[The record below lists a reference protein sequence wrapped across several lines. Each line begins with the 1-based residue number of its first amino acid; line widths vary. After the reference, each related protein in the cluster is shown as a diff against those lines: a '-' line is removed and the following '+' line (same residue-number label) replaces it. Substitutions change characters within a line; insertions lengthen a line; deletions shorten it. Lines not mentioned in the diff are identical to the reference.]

1 MVNTKKKNFIK
12 DTIVLIILLII
23 LYFAY
28 QFYQTNNFNDFVRKE
43 SNLYTAEFKRDD
55 TIKYSNQ
62 RSYKIKTESFN
73 DVMFSKEIKVNKN
86 TPYKVSCMVKTNN
99 IQAEESKTGIRAQIS
114 ITDTTERSVAIS
126 GTNEWQKIELIFNS
140 KNREKVDIGFRLGG
154 YLGKAKGEVWFSD
167 IKIEEGI
174 PEENKN
180 WNFACFFFKQTDVK
194 IGQKQVKLNI
204 SVNDIATL
212 TNTINRFE
220 TSTRRT
226 ITRKNDC
233 KM

>member
-1 MVNTKKKNFIK
+1 MRNTKKENFIK
-12 DTIVLIILLII
+12 DTIVLVILLII
-23 LYFAY
+23 LYFTY
-28 QFYQTNNFNDFVRKE
+28 QFYQTNNFNNFIRKE
-43 SNLYTAEFKRDD
+43 SNLYTAEFKRDN
-55 TIKYSNQ
+55 IVKYSNK
-62 RSYKIKTESFN
+62 RSYKIKTENFN
-73 DVMFSKEIKVNKN
+73 DAMFSKEIKVNKN

-99 IQAEESKTGIRAQIS
+99 VQTEESKTGIGAQIS
-114 ITDTTERSVAIS
+114 ITDTTERSASIS

-154 YLGKAKGEVWFSD
+154 YLGKAKGEAWFSD
-167 IKIEEGI
+167 IKIEEGVS
-174 PEENKN
+174 EEDKN
-180 WNFACFFFKQTDVK
+180 WNFACFFFKHTDVK

-204 SVNDIATL
+204 SANDIETL

-226 ITRKNDC
+226 ITRENDR

>member
-99 IQAEESKTGIRAQIS
+99 IQAEESKTGIGAQIS
-114 ITDTTERSVAIS
+114 ITDTTERSVAIRGRRYGKCS
-126 GTNEWQKIELIFNS
+126 STWIWNS
-140 KNREKVDIGFRLGG
+140 WIWCGGG
-154 YLGKAKGEVWFSD
+154 YPHKPGGYQSAG
-167 IKIEEGI
+167 G
-174 PEENKN
+174 
-180 WNFACFFFKQTDVK
+180 
-194 IGQKQVKLNI
+194 
-204 SVNDIATL
+204 
-212 TNTINRFE
+212 
-220 TSTRRT
+220 
-226 ITRKNDC
+226 
-233 KM
+233 